1 MTTPQEIAEKLK
13 RGELLTEEEQ
23 KGIFSVLNADFEKL
37 KKENPKKYL
46 EYLNE
51 INKVVEDLNRDLTAA
66 RQG

>member
-46 EYLNE
+46 S
-51 INKVVEDLNRDLTAA
+51 ISMK
-66 RQG
+66 